1 MILSVILPY
10 FNADAW
16 IGKALDS
23 LLAQDIPSS
32 EYEIIVVDDG
42 SEEDPITLRDYV
54 RRHSQISYYRINHA
68 GLSPARNYGLSV
80 ARGEWLYLCDSDDF
94 LQPNVL
100 GGIIAAA
107 QERDLDMICANAI
120 GLDLGSSVP
129 DAKRCFDSVSDVQS
143 GMEYLVAPPAYFSW
157 GTWCY
162 LIRRSVVVSADLL
175 FPDIFYVEDRLYML
189 ELMPHVRRVAFID
202 VDLYYYVQHEVSIL
216 HSRKKHDGAGYADAM
231 FVYMNRLASV
241 IEAVP
246 EPGRLLVHFDWGAFS
261 ILLNVFKYCPV
272 KKTVDSIAQL
282 AKIGAYPLTGIQHDN
297 KSLRKKLANR
307 RWRLLKLMNIPP
319 VWIGLCRVFHLLPFN
334 VRALT

>member
-1 MILSVILPY
+1 MLLSVILPY
-10 FNADAW
+10 YNSGVW

-42 SEEDPITLRDYV
+42 SEEEPNTLKDYIG
-54 RRHSQISYYRINHA
+54 RYPQISYHRIGHA
-68 GLSPARNYGLSV
+68 GLSPARNYGLSL
-80 ARGEWLYLCDSDDF
+80 AQGEWLYLCDSDDF

-107 QERDLDMICANAI
+107 QERALDMICANAI
-120 GLDLGSSVP
+120 GLNLGDPVP
-129 DAKRCFDSVSDVQS
+129 EAKRHFDSVSAVQS

-157 GTWCY
+157 GTWSY
-162 LIRRSVVVSADLL
+162 LVRRSVVESAGLQ

-216 HSRKKHDGAGYADAM
+216 HSRKKHDGEGYADAM
-231 FVYMNRLASV
+231 FTYMRRLASV
-241 IEAVP
+241 IETLP
-246 EPGRLLVHFDWGAFS
+246 EQGRLLEHFDWGAFS
-261 ILLNVFKYCPV
+261 MLLNVFRYCPV
-272 KKTVDSIAQL
+272 RKTKESIAQL
-282 AKIGAYPLTGIQHDN
+282 TRIGAYPLTGIQFRD
-297 KSLRKKLANR
+297 KSQWVKLTSR